1 MRRLRDLIHPIEL
14 EIFVVD
20 SFLDGVNL
28 SFGHFTDPLSEFFEG
43 VDEGGRVGDHS
54 SHALPALLFVLVSGG
69 LEDHDGDA
77 QSCDLLGWLCE
88 GLKVVSSLLS
98 TTISAFSAFQFSEF
112 ALILH
117 SNCKDIGR
125 LVGMLHD
132 LLKGE
137 VILLKLLAFLLQ
149 CCLMSSLPMKMP

>member
-43 VDEGGRVGDHS
+43 VDEGGRVGDHP

-88 GLKVVSSLLS
+88 GFEGGEFLAVDDHQRLLG
-98 TTISAFSAFQFSEF
+98 FSVQ
-112 ALILH
+112 
-117 SNCKDIGR
+117 
-125 LVGMLHD
+125 
-132 LLKGE
+132 
-137 VILLKLLAFLLQ
+137 
-149 CCLMSSLPMKMP
+149 